1 MIVMTREQLEDTLFN
16 LRAAINTVRCQ
27 GKTVD
32 KIIIGIELVHKISSY
47 TSLLTNS
54 VAINRLWNIPYEVNY
69 TDGWCLEVAT
79 VYKVRVEGG
88 E

>member
-1 MIVMTREQLEDTLFN
+1 MTREQLEDTLFN
-16 LRAAINTVRCQ
+16 LRAAINSVRCQ

-54 VAINRLWNIPYEVNY
+54 FNKLWGIPYEVNY
-69 TDGWCLEVAT
+69 TDGYCLEVAT

>member
-1 MIVMTREQLEDTLFN
+1 MSRENLEDTLFN

-32 KIIIGIELVHKISSY
+32 KIIIGIELIHKISSY
-47 TSLLTNS
+47 TNLLANS
-54 VAINRLWNIPYEVNY
+54 VSVNKLWGIPYEVNY
-69 TDGWCLEVAT
+69 TDGYCLEVAT
-79 VYKVRVEGG
+79 VYKVNVERS

>member
-1 MIVMTREQLEDTLFN
+1 MTREQLEDTLFN

-32 KIIIGIELVHKISSY
+32 KIIIGIELIHKISSY
-47 TSLLTNS
+47 TNLLVKTNK
-54 VAINRLWNIPYEVNY
+54 LWGIPYEVNY
-69 TDGWCLEVAT
+69 TDGYCLEVAT
-79 VYKVRVEGG
+79 VYKVNVERS

>member
-1 MIVMTREQLEDTLFN
+1 MTREQLEDTLFN
-16 LRAAINTVRCQ
+16 LKAAINSVRCQ

-32 KIIIGIELVHKISSY
+32 KIIIGIELIHKITSY
-47 TSLLTNS
+47 TNLLFKSNSL
-54 VAINRLWNIPYEVNY
+54 WGIPYEVNY
-69 TDGWCLEVAT
+69 TDGYCLEVAT

>member
-1 MIVMTREQLEDTLFN
+1 MTREQLEDTLFN

-27 GKTVD
+27 GRTVD
-32 KIIIGIELVHKISSY
+32 KIIIGIELIHKISSY
-47 TSLLTNS
+47 TNLLVKTNS
-54 VAINRLWNIPYEVNY
+54 LWGIPYEVNY
-69 TDGWCLEVAT
+69 TDGYCLEVAT

>member
-1 MIVMTREQLEDTLFN
+1 MTREQLEDTLFN
-16 LRAAINTVRCQ
+16 LRAAINSVRCQ

-47 TSLLTNS
+47 TNYFVKTCNT
-54 VAINRLWNIPYEVNY
+54 IWNIPYEVNY
-69 TDGWCLEVAT
+69 TDGYCLEVAT
-79 VYKVRVEGG
+79 VYKVKVERG

>member
-47 TSLLTNS
+47 TNLLTNS
-54 VAINRLWNIPYEVNY
+54 FSKLWNIPYEVNY
-69 TDGWCLEVAT
+69 TDGYCLEVAT
-79 VYKVRVEGG
+79 VYKVRVERG